1 MNAWVPNATCGVVGT
16 PQVAQ
21 TAAEQGPS
29 GRRAYADHQAPL
41 TEVGALLDARAVH
54 PGRTARN
61 HLLALA
67 AATGI
72 DPGRTVNGL
81 DPEGILWIRT
91 LLESLAAQGRTVF
104 VSSHLI
110 SDMALTAEQLIIVG
124 RGRLIADVSVAELTR
139 GTHNGVRVRSPRA
152 ATLRAALAGVYAY
165 EHGLVRPSPA
175 PEALSASWQA
185 GVDEFADRGC
195 GLVRAEA

>member
-110 SDMALTAEQLIIVG
+110 SDMALTA
-124 RGRLIADVSVAELTR
+124 
-139 GTHNGVRVRSPRA
+139 
-152 ATLRAALAGVYAY
+152 TLRAALAGVYAY